1 MRKSVPEATA
11 NVLPRWLRAIL
22 VAMAGVQAA
31 LAVAAIG
38 FPPGDGSQLF
48 SLPAAPIR
56 LTLGAGFLLL
66 GAAAALAHKRPPGPL
81 IARLYRALVAV
92 RRSPAWVILALGL
105 AVLAFRYMPAR
116 WVGYPLLGVQALLAA
131 LALYLAGDD
140 AWAGGQPRRQTAALA
155 VVGAAGVGLRVWF
168 MLAGVADDEGSFVS
182 TGINL
187 LHGGGV
193 APELWYMPPDA
204 PHMPAWGYA
213 VALYG
218 AWMRVFGIGLLQAR
232 ALGLTAG
239 LLALPLMYL
248 AVRRWYG
255 SRAALVTAAL
265 AAVSFLGTQASL
277 GRMNGLPTLF
287 VAGALLGHVWA
298 SQQEQLWPHALTG
311 ALAVLTLEA
320 HLLNLSV
327 VAAFGAYYLV
337 EYALGIR
344 QGERWLRSA
353 PLWAYLAGALPA
365 LAIYVAAHVLILP
378 HPAGYLTYLTTFGDR
393 QTVLQGIAARLSN
406 AALRWKVF
414 WDQSPAEVLLI
425 AASLA
430 AALVRRAPADRHW
443 LLLVLFNELA
453 LVAIHPIDI
462 VNNGYTG
469 FYLPIL
475 LGGSGALVTQG
486 FGREV
491 GPGSAWERA
500 ALAGAALLLAAYT
513 VGAIRASHQNF
524 VRYNTAR
531 RALAD
536 AIRARVPP
544 GEAILAIDYYVPY
557 LLDYRLVLPPG
568 ADDSE
573 LAPLL
578 AGEPSDAYWLG
589 MFLDL
594 WPRARL
600 ETHYFSP
607 SPGLYQDSLTGS
619 YFAARRAE
627 RVMDWLYVVPDGDL
641 VTGSDYAHP
650 GGAGLQ
656 MVAHARL
663 PERVAPG
670 ETFALNTVWVTRAAV
685 ETDYHAAIT
694 LVDGRGRAA
703 YAGGGPLVSGWE
715 GTVSGQWKAYRF
727 HDVRFAV
734 AAPGGLT
741 PGMYMLRIALSPPGG
756 ACTPQCAFDVG
767 RIAVGG

>member
-1 MRKSVPEATA
+1 M
-11 NVLPRWLRAIL
+11 
-22 VAMAGVQAA
+22 
-31 LAVAAIG
+31 
-38 FPPGDGSQLF
+38 
-48 SLPAAPIR
+48 
-56 LTLGAGFLLL
+56 
-66 GAAAALAHKRPPGPL
+66 
-81 IARLYRALVAV
+81 
-92 RRSPAWVILALGL
+92 
-105 AVLAFRYMPAR
+105 
-116 WVGYPLLGVQALLAA
+116 QALLAA

-140 AWAGGQPRRQTAALA
+140 AWARGQPRGQVAALA
-155 VVGAAGVGLRVWF
+155 VVGVVGVGLRVWF

-218 AWMRVFGIGLLQAR
+218 AWMRVFGVGLLQAR

-239 LLALPLMYL
+239 LLALPLVYL
-248 AVRRWYG
+248 TARRWYG
-255 SRAALVTAAL
+255 PRAALVTVAL
-265 AAVSFLGTQASL
+265 TAVSFLGIQASL

-298 SQQEQLWPHALTG
+298 SQQERLWPHVLTG

-337 EYALGIR
+337 EYAMGIR
-344 QGERWLRSA
+344 RGKRWLRPA

-365 LAIYVAAHVLILP
+365 LAIYAAAHVLILP
-378 HPAGYLTYLTTFGDR
+378 HPAGYLAYLTTFGDR
-393 QTVLQGIAARLSN
+393 QTVLQGIAARLLN
-406 AALRWKVF
+406 ATLRWKIF

-430 AALVRRAPADRHW
+430 AALVRRTPADRHW

-453 LVAIHPIDI
+453 LIAVHPIDI

-475 LGGSGALVTQG
+475 LGGSGALVTRGLARQ
-486 FGREV
+486 REP
-491 GPGSAWERA
+491 GPAWERA
-500 ALAGAALLLAAYT
+500 AFAGAALLLAAYT

-524 VRYNTAR
+524 VRYDAAR
-531 RALAD
+531 RALAA
-536 AIRARVPP
+536 AIRTRVPP

-568 ADDSE
+568 ADDSD

-578 AGEPSDAYWLG
+578 AGEPFDAYWLD

-607 SPGLYQDSLTGS
+607 SPGLYRDSLTGS

-627 RVMDWLYVVPDGDL
+627 RVMDWLYVAPDGDL
-641 VTGSDYAHP
+641 VTGSDYARP
-650 GGAGLQ
+650 DGAGLQ
-656 MVAHARL
+656 MVAHSRL
-663 PERVAPG
+663 PERVTPG
-670 ETFALNTVWVTRAAV
+670 ETFAFDTIWVTRVAV
-685 ETDYHAAIT
+685 GADYHAAIT

-703 YAGGGPLVSGWE
+703 SAGGGPLVSGWE
-715 GTVSGQWKAYRF
+715 GTASGQWKAYHF
-727 HDVRFAV
+727 HDVRLAV
-734 AAPGGLT
+734 AVPGDIS
-741 PGMYMLRIALSPPGG
+741 PGVYTLRIALSPPGG
-756 ACTPQCAFDVG
+756 ACAPQCAFEVG
-767 RIAVGG
+767 RITVGG